1 MKPLIFINAVN
12 GDPFFANVS
21 LLLRG
26 DGANGSR
33 SIIDSSPSP
42 KIVTVVG
49 NAQISTAQAKFGGA
63 SIAFYGSEDYLTL
76 TDSGNEFAFGIG
88 DFTLEWWFNSTS
100 TRPYAS
106 MMTRVWNDP
115 GGISFTLN
123 GVSGN
128 GRPEIYWREFSG
140 AVFIQSS
147 IGGFNDGA
155 WHHYAFVRSGTS
167 CYMFVDGVICG
178 IRIGV
183 SPSVPSSTIYIGS
196 DRQFLGREYTG
207 NIDNL
212 RITKGVAR
220 YISAFTP
227 SEEFFAF

>member
-63 SIAFYGSEDYLTL
+63 SIAFDGSGDYLTL
-76 TDSGNEFAFGIG
+76 TDSGNGFAFGIG
-88 DFTLEWWFNSTS
+88 DFTLEWWFRSTS
-100 TRPYAS
+100 TTPFAS
-106 MMTRVWNDP
+106 MMTRFYNDP
-115 GGISFTLN
+115 GGISFMLN
-123 GVSGN
+123 GDSGN
-128 GRPEIYWREFSG
+128 GRPEIYWREYSS
-140 AVFIQSS
+140 ALFIQSS

-155 WHHYAFVRSGTS
+155 WHHYAFVRSGTT
-167 CYMFVDGVICG
+167 CYMFIDGVNCG
-178 IRIGV
+178 VRIGV
-183 SPSVPSSTIYIGS
+183 STSVPSSTIYIGS
-196 DRQFLGREYTG
+196 DRQFLGRDYTG

-220 YISAFTP
+220 YTSAFTP
-227 SEEFFAF
+227 PGGF